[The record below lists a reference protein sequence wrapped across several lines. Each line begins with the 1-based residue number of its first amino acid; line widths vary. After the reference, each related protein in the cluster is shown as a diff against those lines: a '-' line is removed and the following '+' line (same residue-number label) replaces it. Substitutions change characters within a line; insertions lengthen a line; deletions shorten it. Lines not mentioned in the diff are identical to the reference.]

1 MKNIINKN
9 WIAIFI
15 LFIFVS
21 GCGDNKEKKEN
32 QVPAAGTNQIQTSSA
47 TPADIAKQAGAG
59 DIAVSVD
66 GKVLKKAQ
74 LETDVKALMKVY
86 KDKVPKD
93 KTKEVKANFKKQLLE
108 NFIIRT
114 VLDNEIEKRKIEANE
129 KEINESIG
137 KIKAS
142 LPANKKFADF
152 LKEHNLTMAEL
163 NKALASD
170 IKVKKIVLMELG
182 GDAKPSQKEISKF
195 YSDNTDKFTVPESVH
210 VRHILVLINKG
221 DDDKVK
227 SEKKEKIENLR
238 QQVLDGADFAEVA
251 RKNSDCPSKEKGG
264 DLGNIT
270 KGQTVEPFEN
280 AAFSQ
285 EKNVIGPV
293 ITTDFGYH
301 VIQVLDH
308 NPQKTIAL
316 EEVKSKISDYL
327 EKQKQTD
334 AFAALIKKLR
344 ENAKIIVFPS

>member
-9 WIAIFI
+9 WVAIFI

-32 QVPAAGTNQIQTSSA
+32 QVPAVGTNQIQTSGA
-47 TPADIAKQAGAG
+47 TQADIAKQAEAG

-66 GKVLKKAQ
+66 GKVFKKAQ
-74 LETDVKALMKVY
+74 LEADVKAMMKIY
-86 KDKVPKD
+86 KDKIPKD
-93 KTKEVKANFKKQLLE
+93 KTREVKANIKKQLVE

-114 VLDNEIEKRKIEANE
+114 VLEREIEKRKIEANE
-129 KEINESIG
+129 QEISESTNR
-137 KIKAS
+137 IKAS
-142 LPANKKFADF
+142 IPANKKFDDF
-152 LKEHNLTMAEL
+152 LKDNNLTAEEF
-163 NKALASD
+163 NKAVVFE
-170 IKVKKIVLMELG
+170 IKVRKIVLAQLG
-182 GDAKPSQKEISKF
+182 DNTKPSQKEISKF

-221 DDDKVK
+221 DGDKVK
-227 SEKKEKIENLR
+227 AEKKAKIENLR

-270 KGQTVEPFEN
+270 RGQTVEPFED

-293 ITTDFGYH
+293 ITTDYGYH
-301 VIQVLDH
+301 VIQVLEQ
-308 NPQKTIAL
+308 NPKKTIAL
-316 EEVKSKISDYL
+316 EEVKNKISDYL
-327 EKQKQTD
+327 EKQKQAD
-334 AFAALIKKLR
+334 AFTTLIKKLR
-344 ENAKIIVFPS
+344 ENAKIIIFPS